1 MEERISDAEDTIEN
15 MNTTIEENLKCKKIL
30 TQNIQEIQDTM
41 RRPNL
46 RIIGIYEKEDLQLKR
61 PVNIFNK
68 IMEENFPSLKKEMPM
83 NVQEAYRTQN
93 RLDQKRNSSCHIII
107 RTINALNKERILK
120 VVREKDQVTY

>member
-68 IMEENFPSLKKEMPM
+68 IMEENFPNQKKEMSMVYKKPT
-83 NVQEAYRTQN
+83 EF
-93 RLDQKRNSSCHIII
+93 QKDWTR
-107 RTINALNKERILK
+107 KEIPP
-120 VVREKDQVTY
+120 VT